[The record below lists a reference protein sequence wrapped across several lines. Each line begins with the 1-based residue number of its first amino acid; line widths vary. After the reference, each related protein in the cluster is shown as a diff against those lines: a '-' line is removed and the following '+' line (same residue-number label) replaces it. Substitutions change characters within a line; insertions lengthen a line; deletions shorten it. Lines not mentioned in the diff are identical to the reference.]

1 MVNINKWL
9 NEKTQNIHF
18 TNKEYI
24 NDVFSILYKWLEMN
38 DKIYV
43 EYEMDVIRKYLYIF
57 IYDKHLFEN
66 ESCEIIDMYFKHLI

>member
-1 MVNINKWL
+1 
-9 NEKTQNIHF
+9 
-18 TNKEYI
+18 
-24 NDVFSILYKWLEMN
+24 MN

-66 ESCEIIDMYFKHLI
+66 EL